1 PRLPP
6 TPTPLPARR
15 SSDLVPT
22 TTQQQDLDRYR
33 EAFEPL
39 RRAVFIGAP
48 IVAAFFAGS
57 TATAQWQ
64 SALLALHGESWGTSD
79 PQFGI
84 DLSFFMFT
92 LPFLRFV
99 VSFLMA
105 TAILSAVAAVF
116 THYLYGAL
124 QQGERIYRAA
134 RVHTA
139 ILAAVITVLIA
150 VNYWLDRYSLLSQVG
165 DRFDGASYTDINAV
179 LPAKAILA
187 VIGVFVALL
196 FVWTGMRGNWRLPA
210 VGVALMVV
218 SAILVGG
225 AYPAI
230 VQAVRVNPNAQAL
243 EAEFIQRNIDAT
255 YDAYGL

>member
-84 DLSFFMFT
+84 RSEEHT
-92 LPFLRFV
+92 
-99 VSFLMA
+99 SE
-105 TAILSAVAAVF
+105 
-116 THYLYGAL
+116 L
-124 QQGERIYRAA
+124 Q
-134 RVHTA
+134 
-139 ILAAVITVLIA
+139 
-150 VNYWLDRYSLLSQVG
+150 S
-165 DRFDGASYTDINAV
+165 RFD
-179 LPAKAILA
+179 
-187 VIGVFVALL
+187 
-196 FVWTGMRGNWRLPA
+196 
-210 VGVALMVV
+210 
-218 SAILVGG
+218 LVC
-225 AYPAI
+225 
-230 VQAVRVNPNAQAL
+230 R
-243 EAEFIQRNIDAT
+243 
-255 YDAYGL
+255 